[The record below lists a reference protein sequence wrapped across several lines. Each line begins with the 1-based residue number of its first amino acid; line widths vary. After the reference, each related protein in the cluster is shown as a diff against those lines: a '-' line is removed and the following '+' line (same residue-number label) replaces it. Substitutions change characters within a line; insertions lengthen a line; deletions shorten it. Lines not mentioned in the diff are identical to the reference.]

1 MFNYDV
7 PYLILNIARKYPI
20 FKHTPIIPRP
30 HSPLVEHTRLRD
42 LLFDGIEGDEAPN
55 KNPEIKLRCDQL
67 VNSHQYQQPGVIQID
82 PIWSDDTDALFA
94 TASGR

>member
-20 FKHTPIIPRP
+20 FK
-30 HSPLVEHTRLRD
+30 HTRLRD

-55 KNPEIKLRCDQL
+55 KNPEIKICCGEL
-67 VNSHQYQQPGVIQID
+67 VNSHSHQQPGVIQID

-94 TASGR
+94 TASEFQHVSTI

>member
-1 MFNYDV
+1 
-7 PYLILNIARKYPI
+7 
-20 FKHTPIIPRP
+20 
-30 HSPLVEHTRLRD
+30 
-42 LLFDGIEGDEAPN
+42 
-55 KNPEIKLRCDQL
+55 L